1 MRAIRAAAL
10 GTLLTLALVAM
21 IPALAQQ
28 PGRLVEIHINR
39 VKPGMAQ
46 QYEAGRKKHM
56 AWHKSQNDAW
66 SWYTWSV
73 VTGEG
78 TGSYVI
84 GTFQHNWKDLD
95 GRDKF
100 TQADA
105 ADAQANMGAFLA
117 SEEQS
122 YYIYRSDLSLAQGE
136 TFPPSP
142 LISVTHFMLN
152 PEGVNDFIDS
162 VKKVN
167 DGIKKTNYP
176 LPGATRWYQLVNGG
190 AGPHFVLVGDR
201 ANWASFQPP
210 TDKTLD
216 AMMEEA
222 YGKEQGAAILSSLRK
237 ASRSVFTEAL
247 QYRPDLSYVAA
258 SK

>member
-1 MRAIRAAAL
+1 MRAPRAVL
-10 GTLLTLALVAM
+10 GTLLTLVAVT
-21 IPALAQQ
+21 PALAQQ
-28 PGRLVEIHINR
+28 PGKLVEIHINR
-39 VKPGMAQ
+39 IKPGMTQ

-56 AWHKSQNDAW
+56 AWHKSQNDTW

-78 TGSYVI
+78 TGSYVV

-95 GRDKF
+95 GREKF
-100 TQADA
+100 TQADS
-105 ADAQANMGAFLA
+105 ADAQANMGAYLA
-117 SEEQS
+117 GEEQS
-122 YYIYRSDLSLAQGE
+122 YYLFRNDLSLAPGE
-136 TFPPSP
+136 AFPPAP
-142 LISVTHFMLN
+142 LVSVIHFMLN
-152 PEGVNDFIDS
+152 PDGVSDFVDA
-162 VKKVN
+162 VKKIN

-176 LPGATRWYQLVNGG
+176 SQGGSRFYQLANGG
-190 AGPHFVLVGDR
+190 VGPHFVLVGDR
-201 ANWASFQPP
+201 SNWASFQPP

-237 ASRSVFTEAL
+237 AIRSVYTGAL

-258 SK
+258 PK

>member
-1 MRAIRAAAL
+1 MRVTRIAVGALFTLAAL
-10 GTLLTLALVAM
+10 
-21 IPALAQQ
+21 IPVLGQQ
-28 PGRLVEIHINR
+28 PGEIAEIHVNR
-39 VKPGMAQ
+39 IKPGVTE

-66 SWYTWSV
+66 SWYTWAV

-84 GTFQHNWKDLD
+84 GTFEHNWKDLD
-95 GRDKF
+95 GREKF
-100 TQADA
+100 IQADG
-105 ADAQANMGAFLA
+105 ADAQANMGSYLA
-117 SEEQS
+117 GEEQS
-122 YYIYRSDLSLAQGE
+122 YYRYRADLSLAQQ
-136 TFPPSP
+136 TLPPAP
-142 LISVTHFMLN
+142 LISITHFILK
-152 PEGVNDFIDS
+152 PEGINDFIDG

-176 LPGATRWYQLVNGG
+176 QAGPSRWYQLVNGG
-190 AGPHFVLVGDR
+190 EGPHFVLVGDR

-210 TDKTLD
+210 TDKILD
-216 AMMEEA
+216 SMMEEA

-237 ASRSVFTEAL
+237 AVRSTFTEAL

-258 SK
+258 PK